1 MEPITLTT
9 ERLLLRPFTDAD
21 TDRIHSA
28 CQDPDIRRWTV
39 VPSPYRRAD
48 AEFFTQEICPG
59 GWRDDSMYNFA
70 VVLREGEALAGA
82 LGLTRRN
89 LPDTFEVGFW
99 TAEEHRGRGYTTE
112 AVLSAARWAFDSLG
126 CDRLEWR
133 AEVGNA
139 ASRAVALRAGFR
151 MEGEQRSGL
160 LNKEVRRDAWVGA
173 LLPSDL
179 GLPGGRTYLP
189 AADRPTGLP
198 PDRPN

>member
-1 MEPITLTT
+1 MDPITLTT
-9 ERLLLRPFTDAD
+9 DRLSLRPFTGEDVD
-21 TDRIHSA
+21 GIHAA

-39 VPSPYRRAD
+39 VPSPYSRSD
-48 AEFFTQEICPG
+48 AELFAEKLCPD

-70 VVLREGEALAGA
+70 VVLRTGGALVGA
-82 LGLTRRN
+82 LGITRRG
-89 LPDTFEVGFW
+89 LPGLYEVGFW
-99 TAEEHRGRGYTTE
+99 SVAGHRGRGYTTE
-112 AVLSAARWAFDSLG
+112 AVLSAAHWAFTELG

-160 LNKEVRRDAWVGA
+160 FNKGVRRDAWVGA

-179 GLPGGRTYLP
+179 GLPGTHPYLP
-189 AADRPTGLP
+189 VP
-198 PDRPN
+198 